1 SKGGDLMIT
10 RIMLETLGKVQKSYL
25 NSAINEI
32 EEKYQT
38 LESYIFNE
46 LGFNQSD
53 IIKLNKLY
61 CNK

>member
-1 SKGGDLMIT
+1 MVT

-25 NSAINEI
+25 ISAINEI
-32 EEKYQT
+32 ESKYQT